1 MDEKY
6 HGNSGPFDAFTSVL
20 LFDVIAALDM
30 NSHFQRS
37 VMVLTRYEKVTG
49 IVESTEKSRWAGV
62 RRHHDQKWR
71 EKWQWQCSC
80 GNGLS

>member
-6 HGNSGPFDAFTSVL
+6 HGNSGRFDAFTSVL
-20 LFDVIAALDM
+20 LFDVIATLDM

-37 VMVLTRYEKVTG
+37 LMVLTRYEKVTG
-49 IVESTEKSRWAGV
+49 IVESTEIRK
-62 RRHHDQKWR
+62 HHDQNWR
-71 EKWQWQCSC
+71 EKWQWLCSC